1 MYGRQGSSE
10 GGSLSPAG
18 SSLPALGHPG
28 WKHSL
33 TWAGSARR
41 RAGCQAQ
48 NLPGVS
54 DGCGASFQ
62 RPLIIQRS
70 SLSVHLFLLSLPI
83 HSPPYITYSV
93 HAYTQ
98 VHTHCTHPDA
108 HHATPDAHTKRAST
122 HTITQTL
129 DELTTHLHIPH
140 TRHICTTEA
149 HRFHT
154 PHTYTIQHTARIPY
168 LCTCSHTCMHTG
180 TQTYMCAHTAVSI
193 SHPRRRQTGPLE
205 LF

>member
-1 MYGRQGSSE
+1 MWSEALHICLKCRPLGPRPESLWGGPGFCIYSQVCVREVAEDCVWAAARVVYARPWVYGRQSSSE

-18 SSLPALGHPG
+18 PSLPALGHPG

-54 DGCGASFQ
+54 DGCSASFQ

-83 HSPPYITYSV
+83 HSAPYITYSV

-98 VHTHCTHPDA
+98 VHTHDTHPDA
-108 HHATPDAHTKRAST
+108 HMP
-122 HTITQTL
+122 
-129 DELTTHLHIPH
+129 P
-140 TRHICTTEA
+140 
-149 HRFHT
+149 
-154 PHTYTIQHTARIPY
+154 
-168 LCTCSHTCMHTG
+168 
-180 TQTYMCAHTAVSI
+180 
-193 SHPRRRQTGPLE
+193 
-205 LF
+205 